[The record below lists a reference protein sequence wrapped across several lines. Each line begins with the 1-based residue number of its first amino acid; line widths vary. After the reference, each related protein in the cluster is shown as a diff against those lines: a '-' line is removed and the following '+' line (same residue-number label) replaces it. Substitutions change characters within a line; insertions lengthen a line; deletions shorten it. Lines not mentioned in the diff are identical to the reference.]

1 MGVLARAARTL
12 VDIATAVVLV
22 NTAFWLISVYPTDPR
37 GVQSFVT
44 FLIVLWV
51 GVAGVMRSL
60 RGVAVTSGM
69 TPLGAAQAVVAR
81 PVSRDIAEH
90 EAAHAVVAHAIGVV
104 EISARMH
111 RHDGL
116 GASVSGHHPEGLPAA
131 DAEWQSL
138 VVALAGQTYDH
149 ARGIHDAG
157 SRNDMRYMLESALAI
172 MSIGRCPTGYSGPLT
187 IEGLC
192 AAARNLA
199 TKILAERRELV
210 QSVADALA
218 AGGFFGPDQMRALLE
233 PQAAGVAVAYPDKAT
248 AERALIS
255 SPLVDSLCGEDC
267 LDAYVEG
274 TVPEG
279 YEEIVPDNDD
289 RLPSASPVREGGVS
303 EVGVPHTVRV

>member
-22 NTAFWLISVYPTDPR
+22 NVAFWLISVYPTDPH

-44 FLIVLWV
+44 FLVVLWV
-51 GVAGVMRSL
+51 AVAGVMRSL
-60 RGVAVTSGM
+60 RGVSTTA
-69 TPLGAAQAVVAR
+69 GAAQAVVAR

-172 MSIGRCPTGYSGPLT
+172 MSIGRRPTGYSGPLT

-192 AAARNLA
+192 AAARDLA

-218 AGGFFGPDQMRALLE
+218 AGGFFGPGQMRALLE
-233 PQAAGVAVAYPDKAT
+233 PQAVRQTTRTHVT
-248 AERALIS
+248 C
-255 SPLVDSLCGEDC
+255 SP
-267 LDAYVEG
+267 
-274 TVPEG
+274 P
-279 YEEIVPDNDD
+279 
-289 RLPSASPVREGGVS
+289 
-303 EVGVPHTVRV
+303 